1 MQKRVMP
8 ECVIMGGMK
17 IARTS
22 IFLSAAA
29 ALFGAGCSTMYDGFG
44 TYGQDRA
51 NAQSQR
57 DQARLR
63 EQMERIQLQQD
74 AGSALSAARD
84 AESRLNQLDLR
95 LERLEAASRNLSSYA
110 SLSDLEAL
118 RRENESLRAQLAET
132 KASQEKMR
140 SEILSNVKGL
150 LKEQQSRAAS
160 SAAAAAVTKAVS
172 GYEHKVEAGQTLSA
186 IASAYGVSVKKIM
199 DANKLKSDAIRVG
212 QVLFIPD

>member
-1 MQKRVMP
+1 
-8 ECVIMGGMK
+8 MK
-17 IARTS
+17 IARIS
-22 IFLSAAA
+22 LFLVVASA
-29 ALFGAGCSTMYDGFG
+29 FFAGCGTMYDGFG
-44 TYGQDRA
+44 TYSQNRA
-51 NAQSQR
+51 NAQNQR
-57 DQARLR
+57 DQERIR

-95 LERLEAASRNLSSYA
+95 IERLEAASRNLSSYA
-110 SLSDLEAL
+110 SLSDLDAL

-132 KASQEKMR
+132 KASQEQMR
-140 SEILSNVKGL
+140 SEILSSVKGL

-160 SAAAAAVTKAVS
+160 TATAAATKAVS

-186 IASAYGVSVKKIM
+186 IANAYGVSVKKIM

>member
-1 MQKRVMP
+1 
-8 ECVIMGGMK
+8 MK
-17 IARTS
+17 IARIS
-22 IFLSAAA
+22 LFLVVSSA
-29 ALFGAGCSTMYDGFG
+29 FFAGCGTMYDGFG
-44 TYGQDRA
+44 TYSQNRA
-51 NAQSQR
+51 NAQNQR
-57 DQARLR
+57 DQERIR

-110 SLSDLEAL
+110 SLSDLDAL

-132 KASQEKMR
+132 KASQEQMR
-140 SEILSNVKGL
+140 SEILSSVKGL

-160 SAAAAAVTKAVS
+160 AATAAATKAVS

-186 IASAYGVSVKKIM
+186 IANAYGVSVKKIM

>member
-1 MQKRVMP
+1 MNIRLNAI
-8 ECVIMGGMK
+8 IM
-17 IARTS
+17 T
-22 IFLSAAA
+22 AAA
-29 ALFGAGCSTMYDGFG
+29 GALLSGCGTMYGDYGN
-44 TYGQDRA
+44 YGQERA

-57 DQARLR
+57 DQARIR
-63 EQMERIQLQQD
+63 EQMDRIQLQQD
-74 AGSALSAARD
+74 ANSALSAARD

-140 SEILSNVKGL
+140 NEILSSVKGL

-160 SAAAAAVTKAVS
+160 SAAATAVTKAVS
-172 GYEHKVEAGQTLSA
+172 GYEHKVESGQTLSA
-186 IASAYGVSVKKIM
+186 IANAYGVSVKKIK
-199 DANKLKSDAIRVG
+199 DANKLKGDVIHVG